1 MIYTDKEYILLN
13 LIYSNAKREKLNYDE
28 IIYLFKE
35 SLDKGINLFREFEL
49 LTLQSVKYN
58 TKTFSNLLRFFQEK
72 EHLKYKNDISKIE
85 KKCNKNNI
93 KMMFFENEH
102 FPVNL
107 KKISNP
113 PIMLYY
119 KGEFPMTKKILTIAG
134 SREISKYG
142 KKIVNK
148 VIELFSK
155 KNYSILSGLASGID
169 TQAHL
174 SALKYGLRTF
184 AILGQGLSSRIYPIE
199 NTDLAEKILVN
210 GGCLI
215 SEIEPSKNPNRDYF
229 LRRNRLQV
237 AFAER
242 IFIGEIK
249 ENGGGTLTTINYALE
264 YNKKLYIWNPVL
276 LYEKGEFEK
285 SFLGNLILF
294 DEYSTENKK
303 NKLFKQKEYI
313 KEKAVEIKLG
323 IDFENTNENYFEQL
337 KLF

>member
-49 LTLQSVKYN
+49 LTLQIVKYN
-58 TKTFSNLLRFFQEK
+58 TKTFSNLLRFFKEK

-93 KMMFFENEH
+93 KMMFFENEN

-107 KKISNP
+107 KKISNS

-119 KGEFPMTKKILTIAG
+119 KGEFPMTEKILTIAG

-148 VIELFSK
+148 VIKLFSK
-155 KNYSILSGLASGID
+155 ENYSILSGLASGID

-199 NTDLAEKILVN
+199 NTGLAEKILAN

-237 AFAER
+237 AFAKK

-264 YNKKLYIWNPVL
+264 YNKKLYIWNPIL
-276 LYEKGEFEK
+276 LYEKGEYDR

-294 DEYSTENKK
+294 GGRIAENKK
-303 NKLFKQKEYI
+303 NKLFKQKDYI

-323 IDFENTNENYFEQL
+323 VDFENVNENYFEQL

>member
-1 MIYTDKEYILLN
+1 MIYTNKEYILLN
-13 LIYSNAKREKLNYDE
+13 LIYSNAKKEKLNYDE

-35 SLDKGINLFREFEL
+35 SLNKKINLFREFESL
-49 LTLQSVKYN
+49 DLKDTKYN
-58 TKTFSNLLRFFQEK
+58 TKTFLNLLHFFQKNEY
-72 EHLKYKNDISKIE
+72 LKYENNISKIE

-93 KMMFFENEH
+93 KMMFFEDEK
-102 FPVNL
+102 FPSNL
-107 KKISNP
+107 KDIPDS

-119 KGEFPMTKKILTIAG
+119 KGEFPNTKKILTIAG

-148 VIELFSK
+148 VIGLFSK
-155 KNYSILSGLASGID
+155 EDYSVLSGLASGID

-199 NTDLAEKILVN
+199 NTGLAEKILAN

-264 YNKKLYIWNPVL
+264 YNKKLYIWNPIL
-276 LYEKGEFEK
+276 LYEKGEYDR

-294 DEYSTENKK
+294 GGHIAENKK
-303 NKLFKQKEYI
+303 NKLFKQKDCI
-313 KEKAVEIKLG
+313 KEKAVEIRLG
-323 IDFENTNENYFEQL
+323 IDFESTNENYFEQL

>member
-93 KMMFFENEH
+93 KMMFFENEN

-119 KGEFPMTKKILTIAG
+119 KGEFPMTEKILTIAG

-155 KNYSILSGLASGID
+155 EDYSVLSGLASGID

-199 NTDLAEKILVN
+199 NTGLAEKILAN

-264 YNKKLYIWNPVL
+264 YNKKLYIWNPIL
-276 LYEKGEFEK
+276 LYEKGEYDR

-294 DEYSTENKK
+294 GGHIAENKK
-303 NKLFKQKEYI
+303 NKLFKQKDCI
-313 KEKAVEIKLG
+313 KEKAVEIRLG
-323 IDFENTNENYFEQL
+323 IDFESTNENYFEQL

>member
-1 MIYTDKEYILLN
+1 MIYTNKEYILLN
-13 LIYSNAKREKLNYDE
+13 LIYSNAKKEKLNYDE

-35 SLDKGINLFREFEL
+35 SLNKKVNLFREFESL
-49 LTLQSVKYN
+49 NLKDTKYN
-58 TKTFSNLLRFFQEK
+58 TKTFLNLLHFFQKK
-72 EHLKYKNDISKIE
+72 EYLKYENDVSKIE

-93 KMMFFENEH
+93 KMMFFEDEK
-102 FPVNL
+102 FPSNL
-107 KKISNP
+107 KDIPDS

-119 KGEFPMTKKILTIAG
+119 KGEFPNTKKILTIAG

-155 KNYSILSGLASGID
+155 EDYSVLSGLASGID

-174 SALKYGLRTF
+174 SALRHNLKTF
-184 AILGQGLSSRIYPIE
+184 AILGQGLGSKIYPFQ
-199 NTDLAEKILVN
+199 NTDLSEKILEY

-229 LRRNRLQV
+229 LQRNRLQV

-264 YNKKLYIWNPVL
+264 YNKKLYIWNPIL
-276 LYEKGEFEK
+276 LYEKGKFEK

>member
-1 MIYTDKEYILLN
+1 MIYTNKEYILLN
-13 LIYSNAKREKLNYDE
+13 LIYSNAKKEKLNYDE

-35 SLDKGINLFREFEL
+35 SLNKKINLFREFESL
-49 LTLQSVKYN
+49 DLKDTKYN
-58 TKTFSNLLRFFQEK
+58 TKTFLNLLHFFQKK
-72 EHLKYKNDISKIE
+72 EYLKYENDVSKIE

-93 KMMFFENEH
+93 KMMFFEDEK
-102 FPVNL
+102 FPSNL
-107 KKISNP
+107 KDIPDS

-119 KGEFPMTKKILTIAG
+119 KGEFPNTKKILTIAG

-148 VIELFSK
+148 VIGLFSK
-155 KNYSILSGLASGID
+155 EDYSVLSGLASGID

-199 NTDLAEKILVN
+199 NTGLAEKILAN

-264 YNKKLYIWNPVL
+264 YNKKLYIWNPIL
-276 LYEKGEFEK
+276 LYEKGEYDR

-294 DEYSTENKK
+294 GGHIAENKK
-303 NKLFKQKEYI
+303 NKLFKQKDCI
-313 KEKAVEIKLG
+313 KEKAVEIRLG
-323 IDFENTNENYFEQL
+323 IDFESTNENYFEQL